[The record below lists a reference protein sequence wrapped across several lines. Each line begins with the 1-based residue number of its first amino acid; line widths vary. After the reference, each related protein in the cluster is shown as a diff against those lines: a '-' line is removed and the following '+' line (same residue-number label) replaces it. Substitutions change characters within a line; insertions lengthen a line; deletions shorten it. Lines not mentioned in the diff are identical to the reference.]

1 MFQVKE
7 DKTSGKDF
15 NATEISNI
23 SDKEFK
29 LMVINVFT
37 KVRWRM
43 YEHNENINKEKT
55 GKYQTEVT
63 ELKNKIHVSRLDEVE
78 EWIKNLEDRAL
89 EIILKEQ

>member
-1 MFQVKE
+1 
-7 DKTSGKDF
+7 
-15 NATEISNI
+15 
-23 SDKEFK
+23 
-29 LMVINVFT
+29 
-37 KVRWRM
+37 M

-78 EWIKNLEDRAL
+78 EWIKNLKDRAL